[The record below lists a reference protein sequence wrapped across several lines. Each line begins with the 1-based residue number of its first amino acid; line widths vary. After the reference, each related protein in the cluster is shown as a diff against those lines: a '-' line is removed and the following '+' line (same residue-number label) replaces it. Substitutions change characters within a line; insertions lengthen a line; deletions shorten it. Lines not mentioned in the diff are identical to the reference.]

1 MLKKSLILVCLIF
14 AQNTIANETLPPILD
29 YHPHC
34 LPVTLDNIA
43 YNQSYLIES
52 SSIDNNS
59 ELNQSLLHVRELA
72 KTAGADAIIIN
83 NVADYS
89 RTVKLKKRNKL
100 SPTIIEVGVIQT
112 KRSITINAEAIRF
125 CEKDRRISA
134 INTPFNSAGHKY
146 KTTYTTK
153 SPLPVNERQA
163 MVHQA
168 QDIES
173 VDPTITLTSVF
184 GVALGSTAAQLLEK
198 LGPPSVKLTLDGDT
212 HAWIYGRDILFILVN
227 EIFVAANY
235 GDLLLNSSGKNQ
247 IKYNHNYDDMIWNVL
262 SKIHYKSELS
272 LVQALLGEN
281 LIKEDEFTYYLRDN
295 EQELQLRF
303 ESFISTSNMTP
314 ETKLI
319 GFTLSSHKKHP
330 LKNLIRFMPLNQAK
344 LQALFSKGNS
354 TLVAK
359 SYINPK
365 IENTFNF
372 TQSGQWHMLTNNI
385 LIQLNNEEIDHVK
398 LLSGLTTQE
407 ESTQSFSHLL
417 NKLSLPS
424 TKEDFMGK
432 YPNAEDNFDS
442 VIVSDDRYFI
452 EAIFDSESNNAKLVE
467 LDIKYF

>member
-34 LPVTLDNIA
+34 LPVTLDNIV
-43 YNQSYLIES
+43 YNQSYLIENGG
-52 SSIDNNS
+52 IDNNQQ
-59 ELNQSLLHVRELA
+59 LNQSLLQVRQQA
-72 KTAGADAIIIN
+72 KTAGADAVIIN
-83 NVADYS
+83 NISQFMAKTNQESV
-89 RTVKLKKRNKL
+89 N
-100 SPTIIEVGVIQT
+100 
-112 KRSITINAEAIRF
+112 ITITADAITY
-125 CEKDRRISA
+125 CKEDQNLSTV
-134 INTPFNSAGHKY
+134 NTPFNSAGKQI
-146 KTTYTTK
+146 KTIEIAFTI
-153 SPLPVNERQA
+153 PVSEQQTLEQQA
-163 MVHQA
+163 KN
-168 QDIES
+168 IKS
-173 VDPTITLTSVF
+173 VDPSITLTSAF
-184 GVALGSTAAQLLEK
+184 GVALGSTAEQLLAK
-198 LGPPSVKLTLDGDT
+198 LGPPSATFTLDDDT
-212 HAWIYGRDILFILVN
+212 QAWIYGRNISFILVN

-235 GDLLLNSSGKNQ
+235 GDVPLNASGKNQ
-247 IKYNHNYDDMIWNVL
+247 IKFNDNYDDMTWNVL

-272 LVQALLGEN
+272 LVQAQLGKS
-281 LIKEDEFTYYLRDN
+281 LIKKDNSTYYLQNSQN
-295 EQELQLRF
+295 ELALRF
-303 ESFISTSNMTP
+303 ERFISTSNMTP

-344 LQALFSKGNS
+344 LQALFSKGNRS
-354 TLVAK
+354 LVAK

-385 LIQLNNEEIDHVK
+385 LIQLNDEEIDHVK

-407 ESTQSFSHLL
+407 ESTQSFNHLL

-442 VIVSDDRYFI
+442 VIVSDERVFI